1 MSRNDQRC
9 VTTIFEHICHSIFER
24 HHDILNHAKETC
36 VACFL
41 NIEMF
46 KSKRSTPQT
55 KEMRI
60 SSRES

>member
-1 MSRNDQRC
+1 MSRNDQWC
-9 VTTIFEHICHSIFER
+9 ATTIFGYICHSIFER

-46 KSKRSTPQT
+46 KRKKST
-55 KEMRI
+55 
-60 SSRES
+60 S